1 MADGFQVN
9 RTVRFVWVLTVA
21 LAVGLAAAGSF
32 AQGQSQGREALLTSE
47 QLEILKSLPP
57 DQRDALIDQVLGS
70 GAPGA
75 QRSADPLQ
83 FPQTIFP
90 RDPNAEDPELEGPF
104 AEPRFRANDTLLL
117 LLQIREFEES
127 EPQIPPVAP
136 PTTPAQAAAQVAAP
150 TPPPPRT
157 AEKIVRTP
165 EEIEELEK
173 LRDRIQNRNPYRL
186 DRLGRFE
193 VPELGSIALAGL
205 TEMQA
210 EQRLSVAPQLKEFRV
225 DIVRLPLERLGE
237 EALKPFGYD
246 LFAGIPTTF
255 APATDVPVPAEYV
268 VGPGD
273 QIRIQLYGDVNQ
285 SYLLTVGRDGRIDF
299 PELGPVEVAGQ
310 TFTQVRQDLESR
322 VARQMIGTV
331 ASVAMGET
339 RSIRIFVLGEAYQ
352 SGSYTVSGLS
362 TITNA
367 LFVSGGVKEI
377 GSLRNIQLKR
387 RGQVVSRLDLYDLL
401 LRGDTTDDSRLL
413 PGDVIFIPPV
423 GKTATVTGEVRR
435 PAIYEIAGETT
446 PRQIIELAGGLT
458 AEADTSFVRI
468 ERTNEQR
475 QRVTMDVDLS
485 SGAPAVALASG
496 DVLRVLPIRTT
507 LENSVLVQ
515 GHVFRPGAYQYR
527 PGMRISDAIGSLDE
541 LKPRADAHYVL
552 VRRESLIDRL
562 VTVHSADLAS
572 ALAAPGTEAD
582 LLLQPRD
589 RIVVFDNETNR
600 ERVLEPLFD
609 ELRLQSRIDRPMQIV
624 GVGGRVRAPGR
635 YPLEPGMHVSDLIRA
650 GGNLEEAAYG
660 GQAEL
665 SRHRVVNGEYR
676 QVDLV
681 VVDLAAL
688 MRGEQSADLTLE
700 PYDYL
705 NVKVMPQWGQVE
717 SIEIDG
723 EVRFPGTYPIA
734 RGETLRS
741 IMQRAG
747 GLTDLAFPEGSI
759 FLREDLRE
767 KEQERIDQLTVR
779 LQSDIAVLTLQASQE
794 DSRAAQAL
802 TVGQGLLTD
811 LQNIEATGRLVFDLQ
826 HVASA
831 EPGSSGDIMMKDGD
845 RIMVPRRAQ
854 EVSVIGEVHTMTSH
868 LFREG
873 LSRDDYIALSG
884 GTTQKADE
892 GRTYVVRAD
901 GSVIPSGSAW
911 FGRSGAEIRPG
922 DTIVVPLDADRMRPL
937 PLWIAVTQI
946 IYQMAIAAAA
956 VNSF

>member
-1 MADGFQVN
+1 M
-9 RTVRFVWVLTVA
+9 T
-21 LAVGLAAAGSF
+21 
-32 AQGQSQGREALLTSE
+32 
-47 QLEILKSLPP
+47 
-57 DQRDALIDQVLGS
+57 
-70 GAPGA
+70 PG
-75 QRSADPLQ
+75 
-83 FPQTIFP
+83 
-90 RDPNAEDPELEGPF
+90 
-104 AEPRFRANDTLLL
+104 
-117 LLQIREFEES
+117 
-127 EPQIPPVAP
+127 
-136 PTTPAQAAAQVAAP
+136 QAAAQGAAP
-150 TPPPPRT
+150 ATPPPRT

-273 QIRIQLYGDVNQ
+273 QIRVQLYGDVNQ

-310 TFTQVRQDLESR
+310 TFTQVRQDLEGR
-322 VARQMIGTV
+322 VSRQMIGTV
-331 ASVAMGET
+331 ASVSMGET
-339 RSIRIFVLGEAYQ
+339 RSIRVFVLGEAYRP
-352 SGSYTVSGLS
+352 GSYTVSGLS

-401 LRGDTTDDSRLL
+401 LRGDTTDDARLL

-435 PAIYEIAGETT
+435 PAIYEIAGETS
-446 PRQIIELAGGLT
+446 PRQMIELAGGLT
-458 AEADTSFVRI
+458 ADADSSFVRI

-475 QRVTMDVDLS
+475 QRVTVDVDLAP
-485 SGAPAVALASG
+485 GAPAVALASG
-496 DVLRVLPIRTT
+496 DVLRVLPIRAT

-515 GHVFRPGAYQYR
+515 GHVHRPGAFQYR
-527 PGMRISDAIGSLDE
+527 PGMRISDVIGSLDE
-541 LKPRADAHYVL
+541 LKPRADMHYVL
-552 VRRESLIDRL
+552 VRRELPPDRI
-562 VTVHSADLAS
+562 VTVHSADLAR
-572 ALAAPGTEAD
+572 ALAARGTDAD

-665 SRHRVVNGEYR
+665 SRHRVINGEYR

-688 MRGEQSADLTLE
+688 MRGEQSADVALE

-717 SIEIDG
+717 SIEIVG

-767 KEQERIDQLTVR
+767 KEQERIEQLTVR
-779 LQSDIAVLTLQASQE
+779 LQSDIAVAGAAGEPGGFARCAGADRGPGASE
-794 DSRAAQAL
+794 RAADYRGDRAPR
-802 TVGQGLLTD
+802 VRPAARRFGG
-811 LQNIEATGRLVFDLQ
+811 ARLVRRHHDERRRP
-826 HVASA
+826 HHGPAPRAGSERDRRSADDDVASLPRRTLARRLHRPLWRHDA
-831 EPGSSGDIMMKDGD
+831 EGGQEPHLRRARRRQRDPVRQRVVRPLGRRDTPGRHDRRAARRRADASIAALARRHADHLPDGD
-845 RIMVPRRAQ
+845 RSRGCELVLDFADDPRRPPWR
-854 EVSVIGEVHTMTSH
+854 IDT
-868 LFREG
+868 LREP
-873 LSRDDYIALSG
+873 A
-884 GTTQKADE
+884 
-892 GRTYVVRAD
+892 
-901 GSVIPSGSAW
+901 
-911 FGRSGAEIRPG
+911 
-922 DTIVVPLDADRMRPL
+922 
-937 PLWIAVTQI
+937 
-946 IYQMAIAAAA
+946 
-956 VNSF
+956 

>member
-1 MADGFQVN
+1 MADGFQLN
-9 RTVRFVWVLTVA
+9 RTARFVWMPAVV
-21 LAVGLAAAGSF
+21 LAVGLAAAGPATQ
-32 AQGQSQGREALLTSE
+32 AQTQGRESLLTSE
-47 QLEILKSLPP
+47 QREILNSLPP

-70 GAPGA
+70 GASGA
-75 QRSADPLQ
+75 TQRGDQLQ
-83 FPQTIFP
+83 FPLSILP
-90 RDPNAEDPELEGPF
+90 RDPNAEEQESEGPF

-117 LLQIREFEES
+117 LLRIREFEDA
-127 EPQIPPVAP
+127 EPQPPSAAP
-136 PTTPAQAAAQVAAP
+136 AATPGQAAAQGAVP
-150 TPPPPRT
+150 VTPSLRPPER
-157 AEKIVRTP
+157 ILRTP
-165 EEIEELEK
+165 EEVDVLEK

-273 QIRIQLYGDVNQ
+273 QIRVQLYGDVNE
-285 SYLLTVGRDGRIDF
+285 SYVLTVGRDGRIDF

-310 TFTQVRQDLESR
+310 TFTQVRQDLEGR
-322 VARQMIGTV
+322 VSRQMIGTV
-331 ASVAMGET
+331 ASVSMGET
-339 RSIRIFVLGEAYQ
+339 RSIRVFVLGEAYRP
-352 SGSYTVSGLS
+352 GSYTVSGLS

-377 GSLRNIQLKR
+377 GSLRNVQLKR

-423 GKTATVTGEVRR
+423 GKTVTVTGEVRR
-435 PAIYEIAGETT
+435 PAIYEIAGETS
-446 PRQIIELAGGLT
+446 PRQMVELAGGLT
-458 AEADTSFVRI
+458 AEADTTFVRI
-468 ERTNEQR
+468 ERTSEQR
-475 QRVTMDVDLS
+475 QRVTVDVDLAQ
-485 SGAPAVALASG
+485 GGPAVALASG
-496 DVLRVLPIRTT
+496 DVLRVLPIRAT

-515 GHVFRPGAYQYR
+515 GHVLRPGAFQYR
-527 PGMRISDAIGSLDE
+527 PGMRISDVIGSLDE
-541 LKPRADAHYVL
+541 LKPRADMHYVL
-552 VRRESLIDRL
+552 VRRELPPDRI
-562 VTVHSADLAS
+562 VTVHSADLAR
-572 ALAAPGTEAD
+572 ALAARGSDSD

-665 SRHRVVNGEYR
+665 SRHRVINGEYR

-688 MRGEQSADLTLE
+688 MRGEQSADVALE

-705 NVKVMPQWGQVE
+705 NVKVMPTVGPGRDDRDCRRGALPRHLSDRARRDAAFDHAAGRGHFRPGVPRGQHFPARRPARE
-717 SIEIDG
+717 GTGAHRSAHG
-723 EVRFPGTYPIA
+723 EAPERHRRADAAGEPGEFA
-734 RGETLRS
+734 G
-741 IMQRAG
+741 RAG
-747 GLTDLAFPEGSI
+747 TDRRPGPPQRPAEYEGD
-759 FLREDLRE
+759 RTPR
-767 KEQERIDQLTVR
+767 VR
-779 LQSDIAVLTLQASQE
+779 LAACRFG
-794 DSRAAQAL
+794 RA
-802 TVGQGLLTD
+802 
-811 LQNIEATGRLVFDLQ
+811 RLV
-826 HVASA
+826 
-831 EPGSSGDIMMKDGD
+831 
-845 RIMVPRRAQ
+845 RR
-854 EVSVIGEVHTMTSH
+854 HH
-868 LFREG
+868 
-873 LSRDDYIALSG
+873 
-884 GTTQKADE
+884 DE
-892 GRTYVVRAD
+892 RR
-901 GSVIPSGSAW
+901 
-911 FGRSGAEIRPG
+911 
-922 DTIVVPLDADRMRPL
+922 
-937 PLWIAVTQI
+937 
-946 IYQMAIAAAA
+946 
-956 VNSF
+956 

>member
-1 MADGFQVN
+1 M
-9 RTVRFVWVLTVA
+9 
-21 LAVGLAAAGSF
+21 
-32 AQGQSQGREALLTSE
+32 
-47 QLEILKSLPP
+47 
-57 DQRDALIDQVLGS
+57 
-70 GAPGA
+70 
-75 QRSADPLQ
+75 
-83 FPQTIFP
+83 
-90 RDPNAEDPELEGPF
+90 
-104 AEPRFRANDTLLL
+104 
-117 LLQIREFEES
+117 
-127 EPQIPPVAP
+127 
-136 PTTPAQAAAQVAAP
+136 
-150 TPPPPRT
+150 
-157 AEKIVRTP
+157 
-165 EEIEELEK
+165 
-173 LRDRIQNRNPYRL
+173 
-186 DRLGRFE
+186 
-193 VPELGSIALAGL
+193 PELGSIAIAGL
-205 TEMQA
+205 TELQA

-225 DIVRLPLERLGE
+225 DIIRLPLERLGE

-273 QIRIQLYGDVNQ
+273 QIRVQLYGDVNQ

-339 RSIRIFVLGEAYQ
+339 RSIRIFVLGEAYRP
-352 SGSYTVSGLS
+352 GSYTVSGLS

-401 LRGDTTDDSRLL
+401 LRGDTSDDSRLL

-423 GKTATVTGEVRR
+423 GKTAAVTGEVRR
-435 PAIYEIAGETT
+435 PAIYEIAGETS
-446 PRQIIELAGGLT
+446 PRQMIELAGGLT
-458 AEADTSFVRI
+458 AEADPSFVRI

-475 QRVTMDVDLS
+475 QRVTTDVDLAP
-485 SGAPAVALASG
+485 GVPAVALASG
-496 DVLRVLPIRTT
+496 DVLRVLPIRAT

-515 GHVFRPGAYQYR
+515 GHVHRPGAFQYR
-527 PGMRISDAIGSLDE
+527 PGMRISDVISSLDE
-541 LKPRADAHYVL
+541 LKPRADMHYVL
-552 VRRESLIDRL
+552 VRRELPPDRI
-562 VTVHSADLAS
+562 VTVHSADLAR
-572 ALAAPGTEAD
+572 ALAAPGTEPD

-635 YPLEPGMHVSDLIRA
+635 YPLEQGMHVSDLIRA

-665 SRHRVVNGEYR
+665 SRHRVINGEYR
-676 QVDLV
+676 QVDLI

-688 MRGEQSADLTLE
+688 MRGEQSADVALE

-705 NVKVMPQWGQVE
+705 NVKVMPQWGQAE
-717 SIEIDG
+717 SIEIVG
-723 EVRFPGTYPIA
+723 EVRFPGTYPIS

-767 KEQERIDQLTVR
+767 KEQERIEQLTVR
-779 LQSDIAVLTLQASQE
+779 LQSDIAALALQASQE

-802 TVGQGLLTD
+802 TVGQGLLND
-811 LQNIEATGRLVFDLQ
+811 LQTIEATGRLVFDLQ

-854 EVSVIGEVHTMTSH
+854 EVSVIGEVQTMTSH
-868 LFREG
+868 LFREA
-873 LSRDDYIALSG
+873 LSRDDYIGPLWRHDAEG
-884 GTTQKADE
+884 GQE
-892 GRTYVVRAD
+892 PHLRRTRRRQRDPVRQRVVRPLRRRDTPGRHDRRSARRRAD
-901 GSVIPSGSAW
+901 AS
-911 FGRSGAEIRPG
+911 
-922 DTIVVPLDADRMRPL
+922 
-937 PLWIAVTQI
+937 
-946 IYQMAIAAAA
+946 IAALARRHPDHLPDGDRGRGCELVLEPISKLRTRSDRHTIA
-956 VNSF
+956 FVIRLTDEQWERIREHFPEELIPRSARDSWCAGNTTPATFSASCSSPASLCCSSNFEIGSSRAG